1 MVWVKEITFDTSNVV
16 EFDQRG
22 EGREG
27 PGLEQVLFNL
37 GDVR

>member
-1 MVWVKEITFDTSNVV
+1 MIWGKETTFDASNVV

-27 PGLEQVLFNL
+27 PGLEQVPFNL